1 MTKPQKMREEWIP
14 CPPGK
19 LATLAGH
26 ERVRQRRQF
35 LVRAGSAVGVVALT
49 SGAGWLAFRGSGKPA
64 EPTFGGIACSR
75 VRELAPQF
83 MMGKLDQS
91 VTQQIKTHLEQCVA
105 CRTLLESM
113 QPKMS
118 AHSPHGG
125 SSGRCQCS
133 TCRRDGLVDLL
144 ATTDS
149 QNVTPPT

>member
-1 MTKPQKMREEWIP
+1 MNKPKNKRGEWVP

-19 LATLAGH
+19 LAALAGQ

-35 LVRAGSAVGVVALT
+35 LVRASSAVGVVALV
-49 SGAGWLAFRGSGKPA
+49 SGAGWLAFRGT
-64 EPTFGGIACSR
+64 ENPTDPIFAGIPCSR

-83 MMGKLDQS
+83 MMGKLDEKL
-91 VTQQIKTHLEQCVA
+91 TQQIKSHLEQCIA

-118 AHSPHGG
+118 AHSPHAG

-133 TCRRDGLVDLL
+133 TCRRDGLVELL
-144 ATTDS
+144 ATAHS
-149 QNVTPPT
+149 QNVTPKT